1 MRHIR
6 ELVALAKAAHPRD
19 RFFANLDQTLAV
31 SELRADYRAYERA
44 LSLLDPESWT
54 ELRAKA
60 VAHFSDHRPG
70 QLKQGFFNQLNE
82 AFAYQYLVR
91 CGYRQIR
98 VLRESGKPQ
107 PDLEYMDGDEKLFCE
122 VKTIGISNE
131 EIARRHVPQR
141 FSSSI
146 YYELDARFARKL
158 QNTLDVAHNQIH
170 ARGANGMIYL
180 LILFDDFTLEHYDR
194 YRKQVHACIQ
204 MHPAKNV
211 YAKVG
216 LRGRRHIRKSTTGT
230 AKHGTYSRNPTGV

>member
-6 ELVALAKAAHPRD
+6 ELVAFAKAAHPSD
-19 RFFANLDQTLAV
+19 CFFANFDQTLAIP
-31 SELRADYRAYERA
+31 ELRADYRAYERA
-44 LSLLDPESWT
+44 LSLLDPESWM

-91 CGYRQIR
+91 CGYRQVR
-98 VLRESGKPQ
+98 VLREIGKTQ

-122 VKTIGISNE
+122 VKTLGISNE
-131 EIARRHVPQR
+131 EIARRDVPKCFR
-141 FSSSI
+141 SSL
-146 YYELDARFARKL
+146 YYELDAGFVSKL
-158 QNTLDVAHNQIH
+158 QSTLDVAQSQIN

-180 LILFDDFTLEHYDR
+180 LILFDDFTLEHYAR

-204 MHPAKNV
+204 MHTAKSV
-211 YAKVG
+211 HVKVG
-216 LRGRRHIRKSTTGT
+216 LRGRRHIQKSPTST
-230 AKHGTYSRNPTGV
+230 AKHGT